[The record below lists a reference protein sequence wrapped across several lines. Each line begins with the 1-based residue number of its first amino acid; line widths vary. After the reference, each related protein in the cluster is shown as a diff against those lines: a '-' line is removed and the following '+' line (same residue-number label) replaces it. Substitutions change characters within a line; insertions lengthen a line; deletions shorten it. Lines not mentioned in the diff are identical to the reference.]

1 MAVLALSVSWCV
13 GGRENETC
21 FPCTDRTSRSHA
33 ATRLHAAFRQGA
45 ALRVLPSMAR
55 GHPGQQLA
63 LPGQPSTE
71 GAESLPT
78 REKGPCPTS
87 ARAGKSKSGP
97 C

>member
-13 GGRENETC
+13 GGKENETC
-21 FPCTDRTSRSHA
+21 FPCTDRTSWSHA

-45 ALRVLPSMAR
+45 ALHVLPSVAR

-63 LPGQPSTE
+63 LPCHPSTE

-78 REKGPCPTS
+78 PPNTWERALSHFSKG
-87 ARAGKSKSGP
+87 RQI
-97 C
+97 